1 MVCVHCGQE
10 LNENDTICSKCGEA
24 VAYEKIQITYEDE
37 NVEYVDP
44 PVITEAHTFIDEE
57 SFAKKMQE
65 AREAEEEEEEVS
77 SHNPLIWAFVF
88 LLVAIIGGLVYFA
101 FFSHVLVK
109 TSNVVEESFSS
120 EEWTNGEFMI
130 DGDLYKLNQTFSRF
144 YQKGW
149 NLENKDITTIEGTV
163 TTDLLP
169 VVSSYDEKHIIHIQ
183 LTNPTEKALNVDD
196 CIITGVMVDVDSNAE
211 FTLPGQIMIGS
222 KELEIQSLYGKLEEN
237 QIVRDESIKASIYQ
251 YRDQNKNLDLTIYDE
266 AGLKSFHF
274 YR

>member
-24 VAYEKIQITYEDE
+24 VNPLKIQITYEDE

-57 SFAKKMQE
+57 NFAKKMQE
-65 AREAEEEEEEVS
+65 ARDAEEEEEDVS

-88 LLVAIIGGLVYFA
+88 LLVAIIGGVVYFA
-101 FFSHVLVK
+101 FFSHIPVK

-120 EEWTNGEFMI
+120 EEWTSGEFMI

-169 VVSSYDEKHIIHIQ
+169 VVSSFDEKHIVRIQ
-183 LTNPTEKALNVDD
+183 LTNPTEKALKVED
-196 CIITGVMVDVDSNAE
+196 CIITGVMVEADSNAE

-222 KELEIQSLYGKLEEN
+222 KELEIQSLYGKLEET

-266 AGLKSFHF
+266 GGLKSFHF